1 MKSVQIRSVS
11 GPYFLVFG
19 LNPESYFV
27 SSLNTGKYGPEKT
40 AILNTFYEVIH
51 SANLGLF
58 HLKSFTLRFGIL
70 DFFNVGNEWFGWASF

>member
-19 LNPESYFV
+19 LNPESCFV
-27 SSLNTGKYGPEKT
+27 FSLNTGKYGPEKT

-51 SANLGLF
+51 SVNLGLF
-58 HLKSFTLRFGIL
+58 HIEILHITFWDFRF
-70 DFFNVGNEWFGWASF
+70 FQCR